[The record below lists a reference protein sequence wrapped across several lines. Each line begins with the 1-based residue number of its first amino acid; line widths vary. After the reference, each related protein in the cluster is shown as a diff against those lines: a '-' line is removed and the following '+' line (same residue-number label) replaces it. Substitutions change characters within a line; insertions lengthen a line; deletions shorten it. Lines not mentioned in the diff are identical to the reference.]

1 MRHFTRFQPQGPHFL
16 LNSRVWMMETLMLD
30 GFQRVAVERDSQ
42 HEPEKSHLCLPGQ
55 EIRKLRPLAV

>member
-1 MRHFTRFQPQGPHFL
+1 
-16 LNSRVWMMETLMLD
+16 MLD

-55 EIRKLRPLAV
+55 EIRKLRPLAVYRAVQG